1 MILKTIPYNKIAY
14 IYDKWIKGDYTSNDF
29 LKFYLKLTSKLDKN
43 IEIVE
48 LGIGTG
54 RISIAI
60 AKEQNRKIIG
70 IDHSKQMLEICKRNI
85 IKNNLEKKIELSQ
98 MDIREFKLQ
107 KKAKFIMLPFRT
119 IGHFLS
125 LNDKK
130 NLFKQ
135 IYNNLEIGGTF
146 VVDHYIFD
154 RDWAENHNNIYI
166 RMYSEN
172 NMSIYDKYRF
182 DFDKQILN
190 CSIYEEI
197 DDIKIKK
204 TSFDYSW
211 IEPFQMKKI
220 LINVGF
226 KIKYSYGD
234 FDFNPINSNSEQQI
248 WVVER

>member
-1 MILKTIPYNKIAY
+1 MIYNKIAD
-14 IYDKWIKGDYTSNDF
+14 IYDKWIQGDYTSDS
-29 LKFYLKLTSKLDKN
+29 LLDFYLQLTLKLDKN

-70 IDHSKQMLEICKRNI
+70 IDHSKKMLEICKRNI
-85 IKNNLEKKIELSQ
+85 VKNNLEKKIELIQ
-98 MDIREFKLQ
+98 MDIGELKFQ

-130 NLFKQ
+130 NIFKQ
-135 IYNNLEIGGTF
+135 IYDNLEIGGIF

-154 RDWAENHNNIYI
+154 RDWADNHNNIYI
-166 RMYSEN
+166 KMYSEDD
-172 NMSIYDKYRF
+172 MTIYDKYKF
-182 DFDKQILN
+182 NFYKQILN

-197 DDIKIKK
+197 DDVKIKK

-211 IEPFQMKKI
+211 IEPYQMKQV
-220 LINVGF
+220 LIDVGF

-234 FDFNPINSNSEQQI
+234 FDFNPISPNSEQQI

>member
-1 MILKTIPYNKIAY
+1 MIYNKIAD
-14 IYDKWIKGDYTSNDF
+14 IYDKWIQGDYTSDS
-29 LKFYLKLTSKLDKN
+29 LLDFYLQLTLKLDKN

-70 IDHSKQMLEICKRNI
+70 IDHSKKMLEICKRNI
-85 IKNNLEKKIELSQ
+85 VKNNLEKKIELIQ
-98 MDIREFKLQ
+98 MDIGELKFQ

-130 NLFKQ
+130 NIFKQ
-135 IYNNLEIGGTF
+135 IYDNLEIGGIF

-154 RDWAENHNNIYI
+154 RDWADNHNNIYI
-166 RMYSEN
+166 KMYSEDD
-172 NMSIYDKYRF
+172 MTIYDKYKF
-182 DFDKQILN
+182 NFYKQILN

-197 DDIKIKK
+197 DDVKIKK

-211 IEPFQMKKI
+211 IEPYQMKQV
-220 LINVGF
+220 LIDVGF

-234 FDFNPINSNSEQQI
+234 FDFNPISTKSEQQI
-248 WVVER
+248 WVVQK

>member
-1 MILKTIPYNKIAY
+1 MIYNKIAD
-14 IYDKWIKGDYTSNDF
+14 IYDRWIQGDYTSDSF
-29 LKFYLKLTSKLDKN
+29 LDFYLQLTSKLDRN

-70 IDHSKQMLEICKRNI
+70 IDHSKQMLEICKKNI
-85 IKNNLEKKIELSQ
+85 VKNNLEKRIKLIQ
-98 MDIREFKLQ
+98 MDIKKLKLK

-119 IGHFLS
+119 IGHFLA

-130 NLFKQ
+130 NLLKQ
-135 IYNNLEIGGTF
+135 IYDNLEIGGIF

-154 RDWAENHNNIYI
+154 RNWADKHNNIYI
-166 RMYSEN
+166 KMYSEDD
-172 NMSIYDKYRF
+172 MTIYDKYKF
-182 DFDKQILN
+182 NFDKQLLN
-190 CSIYEEI
+190 CSIYEELN
-197 DDIKIKK
+197 DIKIKK

-211 IEPFQMKKI
+211 IDPPQMKQV
-220 LINVGF
+220 LIDVGF

-234 FDFNPINSNSEQQI
+234 FDLNPINPNSEQQI